1 MRSTFRKFLLL
12 VFFLGWTETSFAGPP
27 FLNIEGEGGGGINPF
42 AYLINPPAE
51 GEIFGRP
58 SISAWE
64 WIGNGY
70 NFSFQ
75 STAINIGNRA
85 EIGFGAYDL
94 DISDLRDDL
103 YAATDSA
110 VDLRK
115 DHVRVFHVHGKLLLL
130 KEAEVLPAF
139 SVGAGYKWNTEI
151 EDLDLNTER
160 DAGVRAF
167 TAIGYDRDDSAE
179 FTAVATKT
187 IPWALPTIISA
198 GARISRGHQM
208 GLLGFDDTWHAGL
221 ETTIAVLPADKVA
234 LGFEYKQKPD
244 GMKSLGPA
252 LNSILG
258 ARATSRA
265 NDFTFKEDDFIDW
278 FFLYMPT
285 SKLSFIAAWAT
296 IGNVVHTEV
305 DMIWAF
311 NVKYD
316 F

>member
-1 MRSTFRKFLLL
+1 MRKKILLL
-12 VFFLGWTETSFAGPP
+12 WMSLLCLAGTANAGPP

-75 STAINIGNRA
+75 SIAINIGNRA

-103 YAATDSA
+103 YAATDSV

-139 SVGAGYKWNTEI
+139 SVSGGYKWNTEI

-208 GLLGFDDTWHAGL
+208 GLLGFDDTWHAGI
-221 ETTIAVLPADKVA
+221 EATIAVLPADKVA

-244 GMKSLGPA
+244 GMKPLGPA
-252 LNSILG
+252 LNAILG

-265 NDFTFKEDDFIDW
+265 NDFTFQEDDFIDW

-285 SKLSFIAAWAT
+285 PKLSFIAAWAT